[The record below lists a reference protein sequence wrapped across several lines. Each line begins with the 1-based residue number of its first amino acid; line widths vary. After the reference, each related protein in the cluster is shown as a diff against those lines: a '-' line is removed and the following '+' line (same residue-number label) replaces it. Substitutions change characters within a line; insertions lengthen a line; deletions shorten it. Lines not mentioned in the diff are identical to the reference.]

1 MTTCWTEDARMPAS
15 ELPLS
20 ITAANRPTGIMK
32 IVLIGVLLSVL
43 SATGNS
49 SNDRT
54 LCPPLPAFDTSKWD
68 EIERAFGD
76 APVWKMDQAWR
87 DKRERRFRAG
97 KVKIGWR
104 DDRLLCFADLSDRDL
119 ITKAL
124 KRNDPVWSLGD
135 ALEVFA
141 GVNGHP
147 SYIEYH
153 TASNGVVLQLF
164 WPDSAALKR
173 ASGPGGLARFT
184 RIDNGTLTKVR
195 PVRSGFQVYMEI
207 PASAVWARKPP
218 KGTLAGQVWD
228 LSFGRY
234 DYPANGEAPV
244 VSSTS
249 PLTQTALHRRHEWR
263 RVEFVEPIIGR

>member
-1 MTTCWTEDARMPAS
+1 MTAYQMVDAKVSAS
-15 ELPLS
+15 GGALS
-20 ITAANRPTGIMK
+20 TTAANRSTGIME
-32 IVLIGVLLSVL
+32 IVFIGILLSVL
-43 SATGNS
+43 SAAGGS
-49 SNDRT
+49 SDDRT
-54 LCPPLPAFDTSKWD
+54 LCPRLAAFDAAKWE

-97 KVKIGWR
+97 KVRIGWR

-124 KRNDPVWSLGD
+124 KRNEPIWSLGD

-153 TASNGVVLQLF
+153 TAPNGVVLQLF
-164 WPDSAALKR
+164 WPDSSALKR
-173 ASGPGGLARFT
+173 ASEPGGLARFT
-184 RIDNGTLTKVR
+184 RIENGTLTKVR
-195 PVRSGFQVYMEI
+195 PVRSGYQVYMAI
-207 PASAVWARKPP
+207 PASAVWGRKPP

-234 DYPANGEAPV
+234 DYTSNEVAHV

-263 RVEFVEPIIGR
+263 R